1 MNVTAD
7 VPLTIIRY
15 TGLDRSVGP
24 PVSSKPLKNTDSG
37 SAKNAVRNDG
47 TALIECK
54 YLEYA
59 G

>member
-7 VPLTIIRY
+7 VPLTKIRHA
-15 TGLDRSVGP
+15 GLDRSLGP
-24 PVSSKPLKNTDSG
+24 PVSSKSLKFLDSG
-37 SAKNAVRNDG
+37 SAKYAVRNDG

-59 G
+59 D